1 MKHLSQ
7 SPAAFDGLTNDE
19 VDRYLAG
26 QCTPQEK
33 ERISAYLKNAEISE
47 SWNEIFHSFESPFR
61 GEDERA
67 SAESLLRSR
76 IGYLPWA
83 ERPGSSTRS
92 VADFTAMNAR
102 RRSFLSNFRPTRR
115 LAIVGAALS
124 LLVTFALGRSGFQN
138 QIFNSSDSLGHSTYR
153 TAYGQRS
160 EIVLP
165 DGSNVILNVGS
176 ELRIPVNYG
185 LHNRTIHLSGEAY
198 FNIKHGS
205 EAPFI
210 VNSGTSSTRVLG
222 TRFSVRNYE
231 NDSSITVAVQEG
243 RVSVNDSKSNLP
255 PTVVGALQ
263 RLSLTA
269 SGISGL
275 ETAASNSFSFA
286 SGVLSLENLDLK
298 SAAAEL
304 ERWYDVEIRFQEPNL
319 AERRITGSFSV
330 GSITDLVAILSVTF
344 DDIGITNSGRIITL
358 YSR

>member
-47 SWNEIFHSFESPFR
+47 SWNEVFHSFEHSFL
-61 GEDERA
+61 GEIERA
-67 SAESLLRSR
+67 SAETLLRSR

-83 ERPGSSTRS
+83 EHQGPSTLS
-92 VADFTAMNAR
+92 GAGGKVMNAG
-102 RRSFLSNFRPTRR
+102 RRSLRANIWPARR
-115 LAIVGAALS
+115 LALVGAALG
-124 LLVTFALGRSGFQN
+124 LLVTFSLSRSAYQN
-138 QIFNSSDSLGHSTYR
+138 ELFKSSDSLGHSTYR

-198 FNIKHGS
+198 FHIKHGS

-222 TRFSVRNYE
+222 TRFSVRNYA

-269 SGISGL
+269 NGISGL
-275 ETAASNSFSFA
+275 ETATSNSFSFA

-319 AERRITGSFSV
+319 AQRRITGSFSV
-330 GSITDLVAILSVTF
+330 GSITDLIAILSVTF